1 MESDKS
7 SDMEKELTSTSSSVM
22 DNLQLKSDDEKAGDK
37 SDSNDTL
44 PTSST
49 DANTSSKCTN
59 LVSEDSISS
68 TSCDMDPSKLNTS
81 ITETSDKSSS
91 TFDTDAELL
100 GMSMMAGSHEKI
112 EENVDDLVNDLE
124 TLLGESTDS
133 FNVPVKSPVTNE
145 PKTEA
150 IENVIPTENIESE
163 VSSNTVNVTEK
174 SVVLVIKDTDSEVK
188 EDSVHSVNAEVTGE
202 SETIVENSRAD
213 FSKSEDAILPTEP
226 QAGSSSP
233 QNKLEISALEDNSQK
248 EKESQEAPQDSAEPV
263 VEQPVESIEVK
274 TVPAELTSNIQLDVN
289 TLQGNEDEAS
299 DKDDHTT
306 VELAKEISA
315 DEAAEE
321 EIEEATAKTNVL
333 SPEELSEDF
342 QKQNDLDKHIEEEAF
357 QFEIPNSIDSCVKPE
372 IREVITSLEEEQ
384 SEALESA
391 NEPITDLSFKDDT
404 LLKTAAQEEIQI
416 ETGGSKSGIESNVT
430 ADIQE
435 TFEESHTS
443 MEDIIPEESLSVIEE
458 PKEEPQSENTAVSEM
473 EITEIPQQVT
483 ILELKNPELVEETP
497 TSEVEITELPETAL
511 VGREEIEVT
520 PVVVEPEVE
529 KQKELV
535 EQAPED
541 GIKEITESE
550 ITKEHLEEIKVVPVI
565 ETVELVNEDAEIPT
579 LISENLVMVDEDVA
593 VKGTEVNVS
602 QTNNIEDKITESLPN
617 ESPSDIVQS
626 EPVQSTEALPKEIDD
641 AIENQAAEGLE
652 ISSEPRKD
660 SPLEMIVRRKTVE
673 QDLEKVVCL
682 SEESSDSDSSE
693 AVTVSIV
700 PSQSEEH
707 RDIINIPEEISELPD
722 SAQAEDQNIPAVI
735 MDEILPIPPSEP
747 PSNLETM
754 LAVASLQNETAPV
767 SEGRRLSEKEIRDM
781 EALRMAVASITDS
794 SQSNYDD
801 GFMEVSMEETS
812 SAVVEDVTET
822 SENVQVPDNL
832 PSEVES
838 VPVLENEV
846 AAQEMTL
853 EESDEKSHIESTA
866 NVSDAFDS
874 ENVGVP
880 SEEIKE
886 IVPEDGG
893 MAVPEVAPILELSAF
908 EPLNKDQESDKG
920 SIEILDKIPEI
931 VQVQGLV
938 QSAEEVE
945 NKTFEETLNKSEQEI
960 VKPVAEQINM
970 DTKVVSDVRE
980 TVETYEFKATNEV
993 ISVED
998 QTCEKE
1004 KMKPELQKSDDV
1016 IVAVENVGNPEPIQP
1031 ERNCV
1036 SPVEEIQVAEE
1047 KPLRG
1052 RTRRGNNKVSEPLTI
1067 NVEETERR
1075 ERIYSPKLPI
1085 KALKNPDEDIGSNT
1099 GSEAEL
1105 NKGSLKMTITKQ
1117 ADKMH
1122 SILKVYNPDEES
1134 EQLDIPEEPIRKLI
1148 IKPKM
1153 QQIEQQHSPKIGT
1166 RSSKT
1171 YSPTSPRCSSPRVTI
1186 KPVTKPVETKAE
1198 TLGSLKIT
1206 FKPVVKPEESVKK
1219 HSPKLSRDAEKNHN
1233 PKIIIKP
1240 IPKPIEMEREES
1252 VTPKVTIKPI
1262 KRHPEE
1268 AEESEQEKSSPKIT
1282 IKPVVKPPE
1291 NDAEPTAP
1299 KLKIKPLKK
1308 HEEDLAM
1315 QLEREQ
1321 NSTKI
1326 HIKPVVK
1333 PTDPEQENLEEVKE
1347 RIVLKINKGSLPS
1360 PIKESKKREYPEE
1373 EKVEK
1378 VAIKLKFSTTGGQ
1391 THIVQE
1397 GEESNKRQRKDS
1409 GHFSG
1414 AVKKDMEEASL
1425 KRPLEDKIPE
1435 KNKRL
1440 RNAASPDKINADLNK
1455 PDSVEINVKSHQEPP
1470 QAISKIVDLASET
1483 THIVSSPVLTVG
1495 VATPVSTIPKR
1506 RGRPPKGKTPNK
1518 LTPLP
1523 PSPQTTPSRVELTPT
1538 VPEAT
1543 PATSASG
1550 RPKRSCRG
1558 LNVMATL
1565 GIKPRKPRARG
1576 RGSRVNMG
1584 DRGPPPMHVPPPEE
1598 LADIHV
1604 EEIVRPEKEDKG
1616 KTKQPLKT
1624 DEDVVQQLSPH
1635 VEKLPEDASA
1645 PQQKLAEEE
1654 AIKLAPQIAAKD
1666 ESSAELTKRTPPR
1679 KLEVTTRRQKAQL
1692 QKEVERIVEKSPE
1705 KFAEEVKKP
1714 AQIKSNPKR
1723 ASQASDNEPA
1733 SPASSTA
1740 SSVTIVEVT
1749 GPSPKK
1755 TSPGK
1760 KVLEKADESGVEA
1773 KKSKVEKTDSLQTQP
1788 KETDSASK
1796 LSSSKTVDP
1805 EIIII
1810 DDDDKESDEEEEEE
1824 EEEEES
1830 DGDSE
1835 SEKRREYVLQ
1845 RKQEAIKKCR
1855 AKRMEKLARAAEVK
1869 KRRQEQAAQQREA
1882 RKAAEEAEK
1891 AASEKSRA
1899 TRRYGR
1905 YGVPKPQISLIDAPV
1920 QELEGTVKGLT
1931 GLFSPGKVEVNIS
1944 QPIVVEDD
1952 NSEKDKSEVSVDKIL
1967 GFADIRCELQQLTP
1981 VKSSGQSSESMVV
1994 DPLEETA
2001 VKSVGSEDVVMLDED
2016 TRMSADFRSSRSHT
2030 PAKQTIPAPDILVE
2044 DSQGSIGTEGGK
2056 SRTKTPKMEVFQ
2068 DLESLFTADQLAE
2081 YSWNGQGPFMLQEQ
2095 VTHFLGIKSFK
2106 RKYPNVTRRT
2116 VDMQERDFL
2125 KENNQVTER
2134 QCDLGLT
2141 AVLAQDILDIMYT
2154 DFQDKY
2160 EEYCRAQRERQA
2172 REMASKQR
2180 ALNQV
2185 SQKPGFDKMDLMEQ
2199 AVQSVSS
2206 WNQQFNKTRKEQRRA
2221 YMDLQTFTI
2230 HYPRMKRKILA
2241 TPKTGHY
2248 PVTLVPGQFI
2258 DHYREFTPTE
2268 LNNLPLNTMCYDEI
2282 KIPSFYAEFN
2292 ESSSGSD
2299 SDSDSGSSESST
2311 GTECDDSNCKECTS
2325 KGLKNGV
2332 RDTDSDVMIIEND
2345 ASSSDSVVLVSV
2357 SEGPVKA

>member
-1 MESDKS
+1 MEGDKS

-68 TSCDMDPSKLNTS
+68 TSCDMDPTKLNTS

-133 FNVPVKSPVTNE
+133 FNVPVKSPVANE
-145 PKTEA
+145 PKTEVSSA
-150 IENVIPTENIESE
+150 IEDVIPTENIESE

-174 SVVLVIKDTDSEVK
+174 SVVLAIEDTDSEVK
-188 EDSVHSVNAEVTGE
+188 EGSIHSINAEVTVE
-202 SETIVENSRAD
+202 SEAIVENSKAD
-213 FSKSEDAILPTEP
+213 FSKPEDAFALAEP
-226 QAGSSSP
+226 QNDSSNSQDKP
-233 QNKLEISALEDNSQK
+233 EISALEDPYQK
-248 EKESQEAPQDSAEPV
+248 IKESKEALQDTANSVIEEPV
-263 VEQPVESIEVK
+263 ETIEVK
-274 TVPAELTSNIQLDVN
+274 TISEELTSNIQINVHA
-289 TLQGNEDEAS
+289 LQGNENVPI
-299 DKDDHTT
+299 DKNDDTI
-306 VELAKEISA
+306 VEPTKEIQA
-315 DEAAEE
+315 DMAAEE
-321 EIEEATAKTNVL
+321 ETTKTNVL
-333 SPEELSEDF
+333 LSEELSNDS
-342 QKQNDLDKHIEEEAF
+342 QKQSNLDKHIQEEAF
-357 QFEIPNSIDSCVKPE
+357 QFEIPNSIDSCVKS
-372 IREVITSLEEEQ
+372 EVQEVVSSLEEDQ
-384 SEALESA
+384 NEALESTK
-391 NEPITDLSFKDDT
+391 EPITDLSFKDET
-404 LLKTAAQEEIQI
+404 LLQTAAQKEIHI
-416 ETGGSKSGIESNVT
+416 ETGGSNLGIECNAA
-430 ADIQE
+430 ADTQE
-435 TFEESHTS
+435 TIEESDTS
-443 MEDIIPEESLSVIEE
+443 MEEIVPEESVSAIEE
-458 PKEEPQSENTAVSEM
+458 SKEEPLIENTAVSEM
-473 EITEIPQQVT
+473 EITEVPQQAT
-483 ILELKNPELVEETP
+483 ILELKNTELLEETT
-497 TSEVEITELPETAL
+497 TSEVEITELPETAP
-511 VGREEIEVT
+511 VTEEEIQVT
-520 PVVVEPEVE
+520 PVVMELEDEKKQRESVE
-529 KQKELV
+529 KV
-535 EQAPED
+535 PED
-541 GIKEITESE
+541 HIKEITEDE
-550 ITKEHLEEIKVVPVI
+550 IIKDHLAETKVVPVI
-565 ETVELVNEDAEIPT
+565 ETAQLTNEDVEIPS
-579 LISENLVMVDEDVA
+579 LKSDNLVTVDENVA
-593 VKGTEVNVS
+593 VEVTEPNVS
-602 QTNNIEDKITESLPN
+602 QTNNIEGKITESLPN
-617 ESPSDIVQS
+617 EPPSDIAHF
-626 EPVQSTEALPKEIDD
+626 EPLESTEALPKEID
-641 AIENQAAEGLE
+641 AVIENQATEGLE
-652 ISSEPRKD
+652 ISSELRKD
-660 SPLEMIVRRKTVE
+660 GLPEMIVRRKTVE

-682 SEESSDSDSSE
+682 SEESSDSDISE
-693 AVTVSIV
+693 AVTVPIV
-700 PSQSEEH
+700 PSQSEEQSEL
-707 RDIINIPEEISELPD
+707 INIPEEISELPD
-722 SAQAEDQNIPAVI
+722 LASAEDQNLPVVI

-747 PSNLETM
+747 SSNLETM
-754 LAVASLQNETAPV
+754 LAVASLQNETTPV
-767 SEGRRLSEKEIRDM
+767 SEERRLSEKEIRDM

-794 SQSNYDD
+794 TQSNYDD
-801 GFMEVSMEETS
+801 GFMEVSMEGTS
-812 SAVVEDVTET
+812 NAVVEDVTET
-822 SENVQVPDNL
+822 SENVQIPDNL

-838 VPVLENEV
+838 VPVLESEV
-846 AAQEMTL
+846 AEQQVTL
-853 EESDEKSHIESTA
+853 KESDDKSHIESTV
-866 NVSDAFDS
+866 NVPDAFDI
-874 ENVGVP
+874 ENVGTS

-893 MAVPEVAPILELSAF
+893 MAVPEVVPILELTAF
-908 EPLNKDQESDKG
+908 ETLTKNLGSDKG
-920 SIEILDKIPEI
+920 SIEILNKIPEI
-931 VQVQGLV
+931 VQVQGG
-938 QSAEEVE
+938 EKVE
-945 NKTFEETLNKSEQEI
+945 NNSSEETLSKCEEE
-960 VKPVAEQINM
+960 VVEPEAEQINT
-970 DTKVVSDVRE
+970 DTKVMSDVQDIAE
-980 TVETYEFKATNEV
+980 TNKFKATNEG

-998 QTCEKE
+998 DIHERE
-1004 KMKPELQKSDDV
+1004 NVNPELEKSDDMV
-1016 IVAVENVGNPEPIQP
+1016 VAVDNVGNTEPIQS
-1031 ERNCV
+1031 EKNCV
-1036 SPVEEIQVAEE
+1036 SPIEEIKEEIQVPEE

-1067 NVEETERR
+1067 NIEETERR

-1085 KALKNPDEDIGSNT
+1085 KAVKNPEEDVGINT

-1134 EQLDIPEEPIRKLI
+1134 EPLDMPEEPIRKLI

-1240 IPKPIEMEREES
+1240 IPKPVEMEREES

-1262 KRHPEE
+1262 KRHTEE
-1268 AEESEQEKSSPKIT
+1268 AEETEQEKSSPKIT
-1282 IKPVVKPPE
+1282 IKPVVKPQE
-1291 NDAEPTAP
+1291 NDAEPAAP

-1308 HEEDLAM
+1308 HEEELAM

-1333 PTDPEQENLEEVKE
+1333 PAEPEPENLEEVKE

-1414 AVKKDMEEASL
+1414 AVKKDLEEASL

-1455 PDSVEINVKSHQEPP
+1455 PDSVETNVKSHQEPP
-1470 QAISKIVDLASET
+1470 QAISKIADLASET
-1483 THIVSSPVLTVG
+1483 THIVASPVLTVG

-1506 RGRPPKGKTPNK
+1506 RGRPPKGKNTNK

-1523 PSPQTTPSRVELTPT
+1523 PPPQTTPSRVELTPT

-1565 GIKPRKPRARG
+1565 GIKPRKSRARG

-1584 DRGPPPMHVPPPEE
+1584 DRGPPPMHVAPPEE

-1604 EEIVRPEKEDKG
+1604 EEIVRPEKKNEEGMKFQGMGGNKEDKG
-1616 KTKQPLKT
+1616 KAKQPLKT
-1624 DEDVVQQLSPH
+1624 NEDVVQQLPPH
-1635 VEKLPEDASA
+1635 VEKLPEEASV
-1645 PQQKLAEEE
+1645 PQQKLVEEE
-1654 AIKLAPQIAAKD
+1654 VIKLAQQIVTKD
-1666 ESSAELTKRTPPR
+1666 ESSAELTKRTPR
-1679 KLEVTTRRQKAQL
+1679 KLEVTTRRQKAQ
-1692 QKEVERIVEKSPE
+1692 QQREVERIVEKSPE
-1705 KFAEEVKKP
+1705 KVAEEVKKA
-1714 AQIKSNPKR
+1714 AQIRSNPKR

-1755 TSPGK
+1755 NSPGK
-1760 KVLEKADESGVEA
+1760 RALEKADDTGVEA
-1773 KKSKVEKTDSLQTQP
+1773 KKSKIEKTDSSQAQS
-1788 KETDSASK
+1788 KDADSVSK
-1796 LSSSKTVDP
+1796 LPSSKTVDP
-1805 EIIII
+1805 EIIVI

-1830 DGDSE
+1830 EGDSE

-1869 KRRQEQAAQQREA
+1869 KKRQEQAAQQREA

-1931 GLFSPGKVEVNIS
+1931 GLFSPGKVGVNIR
-1944 QPIVVEDD
+1944 QPIAVEDD
-1952 NSEKDKSEVSVDKIL
+1952 NSEKDKP
-1967 GFADIRCELQQLTP
+1967 ELTQI
-1981 VKSSGQSSESMVV
+1981 KSSAQPSESMVV

-2044 DSQGSIGTEGGK
+2044 DSQGSVGTEGGK

-2068 DLESLFTADQLAE
+2068 DLESVFTADQLAE

-2172 REMASKQR
+2172 RELASKQR

-2206 WNQQFNKTRKEQRRA
+2206 WNQQFNKTRREQRRA

-2230 HYPRMKRKILA
+2230 HYPRMKRKILT

-2299 SDSDSGSSESST
+2299 SDSESGSSGSST
-2311 GTECDDSNCKECTS
+2311 GSECDDSNCKECTS
-2325 KGLKNGV
+2325 KGLKNGI